1 MKKSDIILT
10 VAIYIITAFFF
21 AMVMQYEPAVR
32 IYPCFVMGVLFVLNT
47 IYLIKCM
54 IVFAKEKKIE
64 NDFAEMF
71 KDFEIRQ
78 YLFVFF
84 ASLAYVVLICLA
96 GFYIATLIY
105 LTGVLKFLKVPVKY
119 ILITVVVFG
128 CIIYGAFSQ
137 FLHVP
142 LPAGLLG

>member
-1 MKKSDIILT
+1 MNLS
-10 VAIYIITAFFF
+10 
-21 AMVMQYEPAVR
+21 
-32 IYPCFVMGVLFVLNT
+32 
-47 IYLIKCM
+47 

-64 NDFAEMF
+64 NDFAEIF